1 MNYTDGQTR
10 KHRTWL
16 VGVTFVVSLLILS
29 RAYDIVAV
37 SLANSHIISIASCRG
52 LFKKQPLLIAHIPIA
67 LAAALAA
74 YTLGHWKS
82 VIGSTIRAAFSWT
95 AISVSGHVLTLIF
108 C

>member
-1 MNYTDGQTR
+1 MNDTDGQTR

-16 VGVTFVVSLLILS
+16 VGVTFVVALLILS
-29 RAYDIVAV
+29 RAYKLVAV

-52 LFKKQPLLIAHIPIA
+52 LFEKQPLLIAHIPIA